1 MAVTLKNISD
11 ICKVDISTVSRA
23 LRNDLRV
30 KAGTREFIRAKAA
43 ELGYT
48 PNLAA
53 RNLVSGKTLNL
64 WMLLSGLN
72 SPVEYEPVQFL
83 SKSLHVKGYELLIT
97 LYHAD
102 AAKFN
107 HLLTQLSQHV
117 ADGAFIIPSIEY
129 SAPAYLPLLK
139 SGFPLVFIDRQPTFE
154 NCTTVT
160 TANKTAIKEFLSECV
175 RAGAEKFIIISDFD
189 NSVTRLRNQGA
200 VEFLSENNLPF
211 VLLDCRQSPPA
222 SLLDGFS
229 GRLALVA
236 SSGTSVQ
243 EYYHNFIAPMKKIP
257 EIISA
262 SFDFAPPQQDY
273 FEHVFV
279 AVQNFELIADYAA
292 DLMLKKIQG
301 DKTAKTIDIPLKKI
315 IRVK

>member
-30 KAGTREFIRAKAA
+30 KAETREFIQAKAA

-83 SKSLHVKGYELLIT
+83 SKSLHMKGYELLIT

-139 SGFPLVFIDRQPTFE
+139 SNFPLVFIDRQPTFD

-160 TANKTAIKEFLSECV
+160 TANKAAIRELLAECIRV
-175 RAGAEKFIIISDFD
+175 GAEKFVVISDFD

-211 VLLDCRQSPPA
+211 VVVDREQPPPA
-222 SLLDGFS
+222 SLLKGFS
-229 GRLALVA
+229 GKLALVA
-236 SSGTSVQ
+236 SSGMSIQ
-243 EYYHNFIAPMKKIP
+243 EYYQNFIVPVEKIP
-257 EIISA
+257 GVISA
-262 SFDFAPPQQDY
+262 SFDLAPSQQDY

-279 AVQNFELIADYAA
+279 AVQNFELIADSAA
-292 DLMLKKIQG
+292 DLMLNKIKG
-301 DKTAKTIDIPLKKI
+301 DKTAKTIDIPLKKLI
-315 IRVK
+315 CVK